1 MSNEILILD
10 FIGTFAFA
18 SYGSYFAIKKSFDI
32 FGIFVCAFLTAV
44 GGGTIRELILGHV
57 PFYFF
62 DSRYIFIILLGIL
75 FTIVIFKHFHKIY
88 NFMLF
93 LDAIGLVAFAF
104 IGANK
109 AVSADLG
116 LFGVLFFATI
126 TSVGGGM
133 IRDMVMNE
141 TPEIMHSDFY
151 ATVAIIL
158 GFLYWAGKDL
168 TNNFLWLNVMLAACL
183 MMRVYAISR
192 KVNLWKPRT
201 NFDPREFLKIFK
213 FRKAYEINTD
223 VANSSKVSE

>member
-1 MSNEILILD
+1 LD

-18 SYGSYFAIKKSFDI
+18 SYGSYFAIKKDFDI

-44 GGGTIRELILGHV
+44 GGGTVRELILGHV

-62 DSRYIFIILLGIL
+62 DTRYIYIIVFGIL
-75 FTIVIFKHFHKIY
+75 FTIAIFKYFHKIN

-109 AVSADLG
+109 AVTADLG

-126 TSVGGGM
+126 TSVGGGI

-151 ATVAIIL
+151 ASVAIIF
-158 GFLYWAGKDL
+158 GFLYWIGKDSA
-168 TNNFLWLNVMLAACL
+168 NDFLWLNVLLAACFV
-183 MMRVYAISR
+183 MRLIAIFR
-192 KVNLWKPRT
+192 KIDLWKPRK
-201 NFDPREFLKIFK
+201 NFDLKESLNVLKFK
-213 FRKAYEINTD
+213 KIYVLNSENTND
-223 VANSSKVSE
+223 TIISE

>member
-10 FIGTFAFA
+10 FIGTFTFA
-18 SYGSYFAIKKSFDI
+18 SYGSYFAIKKNFDI

-44 GGGTIRELILGHV
+44 GGGTMRELILGHV

-62 DSRYIFIILLGIL
+62 DSRYIFLIALGIL
-75 FTIVIFKHFHKIY
+75 FTIIVFKHFHKIN

-93 LDAIGLVAFAF
+93 LDALGLVVFAF

-109 AVSADLG
+109 AVSVDLG
-116 LFGVLFFATI
+116 LFGIIFFATI
-126 TSVGGGM
+126 TSVGGGI

-151 ATVAIIL
+151 ATVAIIM

-168 TNNFLWLNVMLAACL
+168 VNNFLWLNILLAGCL
-183 MMRVYAISR
+183 IIRLYAISR
-192 KVNLWKPRT
+192 KTNLWKPQK
-201 NFDPREFLKIFK
+201 NFNLKEFFKILIFK
-213 FRKAYEINTD
+213 KQKGFEK
-223 VANSSKVSE
+223 

>member
-1 MSNEILILD
+1 MLNEILVLD
-10 FIGTFAFA
+10 LIGTFAFA
-18 SYGSYFAIKKSFDI
+18 SYGSYFAIKKDFDL

-62 DSRYIFIILLGIL
+62 DSRYIFIIVFSIL
-75 FTIVIFKHFHKIY
+75 FTIVIFKHFHKI
-88 NFMLF
+88 NSFMLF
-93 LDAIGLVAFAF
+93 LDSIGLVAFAF

-126 TSVGGGM
+126 TSVGGGI

-151 ATVAIIL
+151 ATVAIIM

-168 TNNFLWLNVMLAACL
+168 ANNFLWLNVLLAVCL
-183 MMRVYAISR
+183 IMRLYAISR
-192 KVNLWKPRT
+192 KINLWKPQK
-201 NFDPREFLKIFK
+201 NFDPREFLKILK
-213 FRKAYEINTD
+213 F
-223 VANSSKVSE
+223 